1 MEAAEV
7 SVAEVVPAKD
17 MSQMPLPVSD
27 ASEYA
32 GRWLLILGRH
42 NSASV
47 VLENRKELESSKAD
61 LKPAVVYT
69 SRLDGMEPCSHVVV
83 GRHFAMKEEALYW
96 SRFIERSGIP
106 SEVVYAGSLASLTQG
121 LRRVVARG
129 FGKRPR
135 TAHRI

>member
-96 SRFIERSGIP
+96 SRLSSAP
-106 SEVVYAGSLASLTQG
+106 ASHPRLCTRALSHPLTQG